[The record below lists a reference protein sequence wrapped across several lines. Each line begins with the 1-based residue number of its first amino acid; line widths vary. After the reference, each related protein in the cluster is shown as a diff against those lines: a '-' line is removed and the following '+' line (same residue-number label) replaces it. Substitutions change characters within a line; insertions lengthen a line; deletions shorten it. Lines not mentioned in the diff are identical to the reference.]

1 MYGPPPPDY
10 PQYPRAT
17 SSPPIIVLVAGLAA
31 LLGFL
36 LGVFV
41 GFGAGSP
48 SSSGEPAPRVTV
60 TVEKSQS
67 PPADAGL
74 PAQPTQGVPT
84 DPAQTPPAQTPP
96 PGQTPP
102 AQTPPAQSGPAQSG
116 PAQSGP
122 AQSGPAQSGP
132 IGTPPVQTPP
142 GETPAQSVP
151 PQTQPGGTLTNSA
164 SLRTLRVGTDIQ
176 PGTYRTTGPA
186 SGFTM
191 CYWAR
196 LRDESGDVIA
206 AGMPSGAAVVTI
218 QPTDK
223 AFQTGGCAEWTKA

>member
-41 GFGAGSP
+41 GLGAGSS

-60 TVEKSQS
+60 TVEKSRT
-67 PPADAGL
+67 PPADTGL

-84 DPAQTPPAQTPP
+84 DPAQIPPAQ
-96 PGQTPP
+96 
-102 AQTPPAQSGPAQSG
+102 
-116 PAQSGP
+116 
-122 AQSGPAQSGP
+122 
-132 IGTPPVQTPP
+132 TPPVQTPP
-142 GETPAQSVP
+142 AESPPGQMPPAQSPPAQGPPDQPPAQSVP
-151 PQTQPGGTLTNSA
+151 ARTQPGGGALTNSA
-164 SLRTLRVGTDIQ
+164 SLRTLRVGVDIQ
-176 PGTYRTTGPA
+176 PGTYRTSGPA
-186 SGFTM
+186 AGFTM

-223 AFQTGGCAEWTKA
+223 AFQTGGCTEWTKA